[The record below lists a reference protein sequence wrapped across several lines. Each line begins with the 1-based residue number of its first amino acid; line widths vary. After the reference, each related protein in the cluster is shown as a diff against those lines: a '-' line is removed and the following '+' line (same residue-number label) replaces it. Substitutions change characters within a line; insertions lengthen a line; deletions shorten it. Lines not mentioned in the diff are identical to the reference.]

1 MTRVNVGILPS
12 ELCDQML
19 LAEIRE
25 LPRCFAYP
33 ENHPRAPKEFTLGT
47 GHVLWCANHKL
58 SLWDRLV
65 WLRDEATSRG
75 FSSGAYPE
83 QDLTGRPFS
92 MWNFCDWTHATP
104 LLIARI
110 SERLTQMKREPRW
123 TNRQPPEWAL
133 PALEQRKKDK

>member
-47 GHVLWCANHKL
+47 GHVLWCAQWRN
-58 SLWDRLV
+58 SLHARLFS
-65 WLRDEATSRG
+65 LRAEAVVRNFNLCS
-75 FSSGAYPE
+75 Y
-83 QDLTGRPFS
+83 QDPSEADLDTPSWGLANAQVAR
-92 MWNFCDWTHATP
+92 P
-104 LLIARI
+104 LLISRI
-110 SERLTQMKREPRW
+110 SQRLTQMKRTPRW
-123 TNRQPPEWAL
+123 TNRQPPEWSL

>member
-33 ENHPRAPKEFTLGT
+33 ENHPRAPREFTLGT
-47 GHVLWCANHKL
+47 GHVLWCSQYKMSLYLRL
-58 SLWDRLV
+58 SDLWD
-65 WLRDEATSRG
+65 EAEYRNFRVSE
-75 FSSGAYPE
+75 YPYALLPGSLLWM
-83 QDLTGRPFS
+83 QRCVDAR
-92 MWNFCDWTHATP
+92 P

-123 TNRQPPEWAL
+123 TNRTPPEWAL